1 MKNAADNIKAIDNI
15 VAISLPLF
23 FDDLQMDAE
32 YIFQELVLLYIYI
45 YNQVK
50 CVFVGGIH
58 RVEGHYLSRAKHFES
73 FVSIL

>member
-32 YIFQELVLLYIYI
+32 YNFQELVLLYIYI
-45 YNQVK
+45 IKLNV
-50 CVFVGGIH
+50 CLL
-58 RVEGHYLSRAKHFES
+58 VEYIEWKGTT
-73 FVSIL
+73 